1 MLIITHTDRAVA
13 IVVRGRAYLL
23 PTTALLEPEH
33 PRRRW
38 ATCLAFFGRD
48 VATGHQAG
56 PYTTERAE
64 HFARCALL
72 PDEEFLPLEQ
82 FPDGVLAEY
91 FNVPLDQVAEK
102 RADFQAAE
110 LLAQGSLAL
119 R

>member
-13 IVVRGRAYLL
+13 LVVRGRAYLL
-23 PTTALLEPEH
+23 QTTALLEPEH

-38 ATCLAFFGRD
+38 TTCLAFFGRD
-48 VATGHQAG
+48 VATGRQPG
-56 PYTTERAE
+56 PYTTERAD

-102 RADFQAAE
+102 RVDLEAAE
-110 LLAQGSLAL
+110 RL
-119 R
+119 RAIDRC